1 MPSKRQFLGS
11 SLQINIQ
18 YTIDY
23 FNFLCFWILNF
34 PCTKNLV
41 SPVLVL
47 KCGYH
52 SSRVSPFS
60 TLARAN
66 ENQISPTVAAARPAR
81 RVPAHPADAGT
92 PRSGKKEKLFRKI
105 VILQLQQNQVRPM
118 CGGCAHFG
126 ANKSHLICVT
136 IVMQNVLR
144 LLRLFWGGG
153 K

>member
-1 MPSKRQFLGS
+1 M
-11 SLQINIQ
+11 
-18 YTIDY
+18 
-23 FNFLCFWILNF
+23 
-34 PCTKNLV
+34 
-41 SPVLVL
+41 LVL

-105 VILQLQQNQVRPM
+105 VILQHQQNQVRPM

-144 LLRLFWGGG
+144 LLRLFGGWREVRERDLPINFHLIAG
-153 K
+153 KRRKGLGIAGRKGLRMQM